1 MTHSA
6 QIASLA
12 KTHYKI
18 VKSVENGA
26 AQSSVHPLDENARV
40 SEVARIL
47 GGLEITEAQMA
58 AARDMIEEGKAYR

>member
-12 KTHYKI
+12 TTHYKI
-18 VKSVENGA
+18 VKSVESGV
-26 AQSSVHPLDENARV
+26 AQSTVFPLDEDGRV
-40 SEVARIL
+40 LEVARIL
-47 GGLEITEAQMA
+47 GGLCVTAAQSE